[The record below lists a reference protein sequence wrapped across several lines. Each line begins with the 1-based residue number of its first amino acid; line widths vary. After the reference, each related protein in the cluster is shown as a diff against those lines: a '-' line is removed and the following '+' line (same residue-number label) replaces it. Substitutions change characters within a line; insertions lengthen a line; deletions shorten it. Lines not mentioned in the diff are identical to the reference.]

1 MPVMPQERSSNG
13 RVGRL
18 LRRVTIVSVLASA
31 LLTLAA
37 LAALHLYLA
46 SHAIEASGGPM
57 FAWTE
62 EDGIVTPKGSWFHI
76 EKPMRMDVVT
86 DSRGA
91 RVAARGDET
100 PVPVDVMAVG
110 CSWTYG
116 WGVEEP
122 ETFARI
128 LAEDLGI
135 RVANLGVPSTGTT
148 SALRTIERHRD
159 LAPRVVLYTFMQD
172 HLARNLTPCAAI
184 DAPKCISVPYV
195 RWEDGVPRILPP
207 IGSREDFAE
216 IQRSLTRFARNRVLD
231 VPLIALDGL
240 RALRRRFDVTEDR
253 SAIVE
258 EHGLATLTFLLE
270 RMAEE
275 SRRIGATLVVLYF
288 PRIDGQTVQPAPRA
302 LVDALPDDVRLVDLT
317 PELRSYLSR
326 ARVET
331 LVIPNDG
338 HPNPTMY
345 ELFARAVA
353 PVVADAL
360 AAARARPTP

>member
-1 MPVMPQERSSNG
+1 MLV
-13 RVGRL
+13 L
-18 LRRVTIVSVLASA
+18 LV
-31 LLTLAA
+31 LAA
-37 LAALHLYLA
+37 LATVHLSLA

-57 FAWTE
+57 FAWNE

-91 RVAARGDET
+91 RVTARGDET
-100 PVPVDVMAVG
+100 PIPVDVMAVG

-116 WGVEEP
+116 WGVEDP
-122 ETFARI
+122 ETVARI
-128 LAEDLGI
+128 LGRNLGV

-148 SALRTIERHRD
+148 SAVRTIERHRD

-172 HLARNLTPCAAI
+172 HLARNLTPCASI

-195 RWEDGVPRILPP
+195 RWEDGTPHIQPP
-207 IGSREDFAE
+207 IGSQEDFDE
-216 IQRSLTRFARNRVLD
+216 IQRSLSRFARNRVVD

-240 RALRRRFDVTEDR
+240 RALRRRFDANEDR
-253 SAIVE
+253 SAIVK
-258 EHGLATLTFLLE
+258 EHGLATLTFLLG
-270 RMAEE
+270 RMADQA
-275 SRRIGATLVVLYF
+275 RRIGATLVVLYF
-288 PRIDGQTVQPAPRA
+288 PQIDGQTVQPAPPA
-302 LVDALPDDVRLVDLT
+302 LLEALPDDVRLVDLT
-317 PELRSYLSR
+317 PDLRAYLSR
-326 ARVET
+326 APVET

-345 ELFARAVA
+345 ELFAHAA
-353 PVVADAL
+353 EPVVADAL